1 MYTPP
6 QVADLSDA
14 VAATTQNTGKTETWI
29 VNNWT
34 MTTKEYFILLN
45 RRNRTSNLM
54 KSRIIF
60 SQRI

>member
-54 KSRIIF
+54 NEFSEYSKRI
-60 SQRI
+60 